1 MRARDP
7 KLNSAR
13 REAILSAAGDCFV
26 ARGFHATSM
35 KEICVEAGM
44 SPGTLYHYFR
54 SKSEIIEGII
64 EQERRETA
72 ELLTDVADAP
82 DILAALLAALD
93 LIAADL
99 TSRDLILNAEV
110 ASEILRQPELKAI
123 AIDADRQA
131 EAKVAAVL
139 LLGQEKGQI
148 NGKLEP
154 LHTAGMLLALVDGA
168 LSHAALHGPDAF
180 RARLPALGQ
189 AFRRLLADPA
199 GGA

>member
-7 KLNSAR
+7 KLNTAR
-13 REAILSAAGDCFV
+13 REAILRAAADCFI
-26 ARGFHATSM
+26 AKGFHATSM
-35 KEICVEAGM
+35 TEICRQAGM

-54 SKSEIIEGII
+54 SKSEIIGGII

-72 ELLTDVADAP
+72 ELLAGVADAP
-82 DILAALLAALD
+82 DIRAALLSALD

-99 TSRDLILNAEV
+99 TSRDLILHAEV
-110 ASEILRQPELKAI
+110 ASEILRHPELKAI
-123 AIDADRQA
+123 AIGADRQA
-131 EAKVAAVL
+131 EAKMAAVL

-148 NGKLEP
+148 SGQLEP

-180 RARLPALGQ
+180 RERLPALRH
-189 AFRRLLADPA
+189 ALLGMLGKPVTEA
-199 GGA
+199 